1 MLNGAKSQGSET
13 EEAGLA
19 QAVDESPE
27 SETIGD
33 NGDHRQAKINQE
45 PARAHPSGSGKLAHR
60 QR

>member
-27 SETIGD
+27 SE
-33 NGDHRQAKINQE
+33 RLLWEQ
-45 PARAHPSGSGKLAHR
+45 
-60 QR
+60 QRVVSPTYP